1 MSLRLVPL
9 HALLPLGPNNE
20 PPRDFTLIRRGT
32 MATVYG
38 EFYWDDE
45 SAKSVSARWARRNRR
60 FMWDYQHL
68 SDKDGRPGAD
78 GKPTPMASVHDRRSA
93 GDGAAQADGQGFHL
107 LGQHWTLD
115 ADGYIR
121 RREYLYFSPVLAID
135 EESKPPGRIVDVI
148 KSSLTNDPATLGCP
162 QLVSLS
168 ADDKVAAE
176 QIEAMSAPTQPATP
190 AQPAEV
196 RNGTHTL
203 SLEQLKMTPEVQ
215 ALAATVT
222 PTQGAAGQV
231 ALAGPVTH
239 DPAAYEADPSLAWD
253 QDATVKRVWSWAG
266 DDFAKA
272 RPAFAVVL
280 GSGLT
285 RSDYMLVH
293 HDVREDRLV
302 TVRGGVLDAINRMSW
317 CSIPNEWL
325 EPVRA
330 HLSAEAARF
339 GDRAPWLELSERA
352 KQAVT
357 ERGVS
362 LSQGQQGQG
371 QTEPAPHPHG
381 SAPSAE
387 VSSVLVHRE
396 SDGHTLWGKRNDS
409 GRHTSP
415 GGRLRKGE
423 RPVDAAARELKEE
436 AGIDKPAHELSYMG
450 TVRCADDK
458 GAPIDV
464 HGYRCT
470 VPDHVVPTGERDPDR
485 EVGSWEYLSEHPLTT
500 MHAPRNA
507 LSVLSARHEHL
518 DLSPRASKDSAG
530 GAKSKVQLSEQ
541 SANRPKGTEH
551 MTTKVIGSTDNM
563 DTQKARALTLSL
575 LGGLPSLSGDG
586 VSAEVATAAQ
596 SAMQTLKGLD
606 DALAAAGATGEGIA
620 IDAMLSLAEVVKE
633 VTGSAS
639 LDGCAGRLYSLQE
652 RASVAPVAVQLSETQ
667 AKTVILERALRT
679 GRISAKTFGEHKNR
693 IVKLSVSDCNHIA
706 NGPKLYDVP
715 STEQPAVGA
724 NGTKVELTD
733 QGVKGKGAEGAIV
746 ANVPADLAKP
756 SAAVAGGTDGK
767 TFELTDM
774 HRNLIRDLNRE
785 MPAGSKQLTE
795 VQLAEV
801 LTKTQ
806 RPTEQPKMRN
816 PTA

>member
-20 PPRDFTLIRRGT
+20 PPRDFTLIRRGP

-68 SDKDGRPGAD
+68 SDKDGRPDAD

-93 GDGAAQADGQGFHL
+93 GDGAAQADAQGFHL
-107 LGQHWTLD
+107 LGQHWTPD

-135 EESKPPGRIVDVI
+135 EKSNPPGRIVDVI

-168 ADDKVAAE
+168 ADDAVAAE
-176 QIEAMSAPTQPATP
+176 QIEAMSAP
-190 AQPAEV
+190 
-196 RNGTHTL
+196 L
-203 SLEQLKMTPEVQ
+203 S
-215 ALAATVT
+215 AL
-222 PTQGAAGQV
+222 
-231 ALAGPVTH
+231 LSS
-239 DPAAYEADPSLAWD
+239 DS
-253 QDATVKRVWSWAG
+253 DATVRTGTHPIPDLAEQVKMPSEVQTLASNDAAG
-266 DDFAKA
+266 AA
-272 RPAFAVVL
+272 PAAVSVA
-280 GSGLT
+280 GPT
-285 RSDYMLVH
+285 
-293 HDVREDRLV
+293 
-302 TVRGGVLDAINRMSW
+302 I
-317 CSIPNEWL
+317 
-325 EPVRA
+325 
-330 HLSAEAARF
+330 
-339 GDRAPWLELSERA
+339 
-352 KQAVT
+352 
-357 ERGVS
+357 VS
-362 LSQGQQGQG
+362 L
-371 QTEPAPHPHG
+371 TETSEAPAPHPHG

-387 VSSVLVHRE
+387 VASVLVHRE

-415 GGRLRKGE
+415 GGRLKKGE

-470 VPDHVVPTGERDPDR
+470 VPDHVMPTGERDPDR
-485 EVGSWEYLSEHPLTT
+485 EVGSWEYLSEHPLAT

-518 DLSPRASKDSAG
+518 NLSPRASKDSAD

-541 SANRPKGTEH
+541 TANRPKGTEH

-575 LGGLPSLSGDG
+575 LGGLPSLSGDS

-715 STEQPAVGA
+715 STEQTPMGA

-733 QGVKGKGAEGAIV
+733 QGVKGKGSEGAIV

-756 SAAVAGGTDGK
+756 SAGSTDGK

-795 VQLAEV
+795 VQLSEV
-801 LTKTQ
+801 LAKSQ

>member
-20 PPRDFTLIRRGT
+20 PPRDFTLIRRGP
-32 MATVYG
+32 MPTVYG

-68 SDKDGRPGAD
+68 SDKDGRPDAD

-93 GDGAAQADGQGFHL
+93 GDGAAQADAQGFHL
-107 LGQHWTLD
+107 LGQYWPPD

-135 EESKPPGRIVDVI
+135 EKSNPPGRIVDVI

-168 ADDKVAAE
+168 ADDAVAAE
-176 QIEAMSAPTQPATP
+176 QIEAMSAPVLASLSLGAEAT
-190 AQPAEV
+190 V
-196 RNGTHTL
+196 RTGTHPTL
-203 SLEQLKMTPEVQ
+203 AEQLKMTPEAQ
-215 ALAATVT
+215 ALASVAIDAAPV
-222 PTQGAAGQV
+222 AVSVAGQEV
-231 ALAGPVTH
+231 
-239 DPAAYEADPSLAWD
+239 PAAPSAGSATISLAETSE
-253 QDATVKRVWSWAG
+253 A
-266 DDFAKA
+266 
-272 RPAFAVVL
+272 
-280 GSGLT
+280 LT
-285 RSDYMLVH
+285 
-293 HDVREDRLV
+293 
-302 TVRGGVLDAINRMSW
+302 
-317 CSIPNEWL
+317 
-325 EPVRA
+325 
-330 HLSAEAARF
+330 
-339 GDRAPWLELSERA
+339 
-352 KQAVT
+352 
-357 ERGVS
+357 
-362 LSQGQQGQG
+362 
-371 QTEPAPHPHG
+371 PHPHG

-415 GGRLRKGE
+415 GGRLKKGE

-470 VPDHVVPTGERDPDR
+470 VPDHVMPTGERDPDR
-485 EVGSWEYLSEHPLTT
+485 EVGSWEYLSEHPLAT

-518 DLSPRASKDSAG
+518 NLSPRASKDSAD

-541 SANRPKGTEH
+541 IANRPKGTEH

-575 LGGLPSLSGDG
+575 LGGLPSLSGDS
-586 VSAEVATAAQ
+586 VPAEVATAAQ

-620 IDAMLSLAEVVKE
+620 IDAMLSLTEVVKE
-633 VTGSAS
+633 VTGSAT

-715 STEQPAVGA
+715 STEQTPVGA

-733 QGVKGKGAEGAIV
+733 QGVKGKGSEGAIV

-756 SAAVAGGTDGK
+756 SASSADAK

-795 VQLAEV
+795 VQLSEV
-801 LTKTQ
+801 LAKTQ